1 MPGYSRKRELIMA
14 QAIVGRWGKNL
25 AIRIPLGIAKATGL
39 SDGERVEI
47 DIQDGDLVVRRPEAR
62 ALARGDAEAA
72 AAEIMA
78 ESKRHTLGDITIRE
92 LRAEGRRG

>member
-1 MPGYSRKRELIMA
+1 MS

-25 AIRIPLGIAKATGL
+25 AIRIPLSVVKATGL
-39 SDGERVEI
+39 NDGERVEI
-47 DIQDGDLVVRRPEAR
+47 EVQDGNLVIRRPEAR
-62 ALARGDAEAA
+62 ARVRSDAEAA

-92 LRAEGRRG
+92 LLEEGRRG